1 MITFEKQENG
11 VLFTFENSDKYLYG
25 SGTIEVPFNS
35 LSIIQDESDM
45 ITLRKSA
52 SWDIFLSG
60 RYDTDFNYG
69 SKEDA
74 VDALKEA
81 LFDET
86 GGGVTEEEVE
96 QMIEEATSGIPSS
109 QVIEQLRTD
118 VNAVS
123 GEVDTLQDDVAS
135 KADASALTAVNDAL
149 TAHTAN
155 TNIHV
160 TSTDKSNWDAKQ
172 DALTAGENIT
182 ISGNVISAE
191 AGNNIIEL
199 TQEEYDAL
207 VDKDPDALYII
218 TDAQEINMNDYA
230 TKTDLAAKADVSALT
245 AVSDAVT
252 GKADASALT
261 AVANDVQTVS
271 GQVAT
276 KVDTSDFNAYSAATD
291 ARIAEDEE
299 VTAAALNDLAET
311 VSGKQ
316 DTLISGE
323 NIKTINNISILGSG
337 NITISGGSG
346 GGDYQYYSEDTTN
359 ESATIEVGFNSLKV
373 DDTGVYVNDDPV
385 VTSGELREY
394 VTSEDLEDNYYTQQT
409 IDEKEEVIASAL
421 TELNLRV
428 TEDEEVTAAA
438 LNDLNSKIGSG
449 GGALFVDYQDLID
462 NMNDDKWDELVNALQ
477 NKKPI
482 FYWYD
487 YSEGDITD
495 AGQSPVDGYVYINQ
509 TEGEETTEIS
519 LKQLNGGGYYAVT
532 IIKNGSED
540 YEVID
545 EGFEYQP
552 IGDYQPLLQAG
563 SGISIDENNVISVTG
578 DTGSSVTVDSALTS
592 GSTNAVENRAIYD
605 KVTMEIEGSGVTY
618 SDTPVTATTSG
629 SRYYK
634 VEFNDPDQYVT
645 FTVAGLPDTIKL
657 DGNTG
662 QLTYTNGGAIPSGVI
677 ASFTNPAPATY
688 EVAFGS
694 QYIVTNAVANNSD
707 IIYVGEPNFTT
718 EWVKDVVGDLLETVS
733 DKADTSAVTAA
744 IDDAKAYYISFTTL
758 ATVGIHD
765 EDWNGIV
772 AAIDD
777 HRPIYAGYPRTD
789 GGIIYYGVECMNK
802 NSGNTQIVMTA
813 SDDNQHYFY
822 TFVKNGSND
831 YSYTVDTRPYTT
843 NQEKTE
849 WSAKQDAL
857 SAGTGISIS
866 NNVISTSG
874 VVFSQTVTQLVK
886 LTQAA
891 YDALVTKDANTLY
904 IISD

>member
-25 SGTIEVPFNS
+25 DGTILVPFNS
-35 LSIIQDESDM
+35 LAVIQDESDM

-60 RYDTDFNYG
+60 RFDTDFDFRT
-69 SKEDA
+69 KEDA

-123 GEVDTLQDDVAS
+123 GEVDTLQDDVAGINNILS
-135 KADASALTAVNDAL
+135 
-149 TAHTAN
+149 AHTAN

-160 TSTDKSNWDAKQ
+160 TSADKSNWDAKQ
-172 DALTAGENIT
+172 DALTAGANIT

-199 TQEEYDAL
+199 TQAEYDAL
-207 VDKDPDALYII
+207 VDKDPDVLYII
-218 TDAQEINMNDYA
+218 TDASEINMNDYA
-230 TKTDLAAKADVSALT
+230 TKTDLAAKADTSALT
-245 AVSDAVT
+245 AVSGDVTSLSGDIDALQGDVT
-252 GKADASALT
+252 A
-261 AVANDVQTVS
+261 VS

-276 KVDTSDFNAYSAATD
+276 KVETSDFNAFSAATN

-299 VTAAALNDLAET
+299 TTAAALNDLAEA

-323 NIKTINNISILGSG
+323 NIKTINNISILGEG
-337 NITISGGSG
+337 NITVSGGGG

-359 ESATIEVGFNSLKV
+359 ESATIEVGHQSIIV
-373 DDTGVYVNDDPV
+373 DGDGVYVNGDTV
-385 VTSGELREY
+385 VTEGYLRDY

-438 LNDLNSKIGSG
+438 LNDLKCKIGSG
-449 GGALFVDYQDLID
+449 GSY
-462 NMNDDKWDELVNALQ
+462 E
-477 NKKPI
+477 
-482 FYWYD
+482 Y
-487 YSEGDITD
+487 YSEDTTVNTATIHIENTD
-495 AGQSPVDGYVYINQ
+495 DGTVGEVYVDGASVDISALRTEEDEDNGSMVETHSDINGNSAGVALAYEKNIDDEEAAHSYLNVN
-509 TEGEETTEIS
+509 EGLISMEVMVDEETTNVDVYS
-519 LKQLNGGGYYAVT
+519 NGVT
-532 IIKNGSED
+532 INGD
-540 YEVID
+540 
-545 EGFEYQP
+545 
-552 IGDYQPLLQAG
+552 
-563 SGISIDENNVISVTG
+563 
-578 DTGSSVTVDSALTS
+578 
-592 GSTNAVENRAIYD
+592 
-605 KVTMEIEGSGVTY
+605 
-618 SDTPVTATTSG
+618 
-629 SRYYK
+629 
-634 VEFNDPDQYVT
+634 
-645 FTVAGLPDTIKL
+645 
-657 DGNTG
+657 
-662 QLTYTNGGAIPSGVI
+662 
-677 ASFTNPAPATY
+677 
-688 EVAFGS
+688 
-694 QYIVTNAVANNSD
+694 AVATEP
-707 IIYVGEPNFTT
+707 YVDAALSG
-718 EWVKDVVGDLLETVS
+718 
-733 DKADTSAVTAA
+733 KADTSAVTAVA
-744 IDDAKAYYISFTTL
+744 NDI
-758 ATVGIHD
+758 TVL
-765 EDWNGIV
+765 
-772 AAIDD
+772 
-777 HRPIYAGYPRTD
+777 
-789 GGIIYYGVECMNK
+789 
-802 NSGNTQIVMTA
+802 SGAV
-813 SDDNQHYFY
+813 DN
-822 TFVKNGSND
+822 
-831 YSYTVDTRPYTT
+831 
-843 NQEKTE
+843 
-849 WSAKQDAL
+849 KQDAL

>member
-1 MITFEKQENG
+1 MITFSKQENG

-25 SGTIEVPFNS
+25 DGTILVPFNS
-35 LSIIQDESDM
+35 LAVIQDESDM

-60 RYDTDFNYG
+60 RFDTDFNYG

-135 KADASALTAVNDAL
+135 KADESSLTAVNDTL

-207 VDKDPDALYII
+207 TEKDPDALYII

-230 TKTDLAAKADVSALT
+230 TKTDLAAKADASALT
-245 AVSDAVT
+245 AVSGDVTELSGDIDAIQGDISILSGDIDDLTINKANESVVVALQGDVT
-252 GKADASALT
+252 ALSGE
-261 AVANDVQTVS
+261 VQT
-271 GQVAT
+271 
-276 KVDTSDFNAYSAATD
+276 KLETSDFNAYSASTD

-316 DTLISGE
+316 ETLISGE
-323 NIKTINNISILGSG
+323 NIKTINNISILGAG
-337 NITISGGSG
+337 NITVSGGGG

-359 ESATIEVGFNSLKV
+359 ESATIDVRNQSLTV
-373 DDTGVYVNDDPV
+373 DTTGVYVNNDPV
-385 VTSGELREY
+385 VTEGVLRDY
-394 VTSEDLEDNYYTQQT
+394 VTSEDLENNYYTQQDVDDSFDNLWNI

-449 GGALFVDYQDLID
+449 GSY
-462 NMNDDKWDELVNALQ
+462 E
-477 NKKPI
+477 
-482 FYWYD
+482 Y
-487 YSEGDITD
+487 YSEDTTVNTATIHIENTD
-495 AGQSPVDGYVYINQ
+495 DGTVGEVYVDGASVDISALRTEEDEDNGSMVETRSDINGNNAGIAMSY
-509 TEGEETTEIS
+509 EKLVDDEEAAHSYLNVNENNIS
-519 LKQLNGGGYYAVT
+519 LEVNSNEVTTTLVVNDNGVT
-532 IIKNGSED
+532 INGDAVATEP
-540 YEVID
+540 Y
-545 EGFEYQP
+545 
-552 IGDYQPLLQAG
+552 
-563 SGISIDENNVISVTG
+563 
-578 DTGSSVTVDSALTS
+578 VDAATS
-592 GSTNAVENRAIYD
+592 G
-605 KVTMEIEGSGVTY
+605 
-618 SDTPVTATTSG
+618 
-629 SRYYK
+629 
-634 VEFNDPDQYVT
+634 
-645 FTVAGLPDTIKL
+645 
-657 DGNTG
+657 
-662 QLTYTNGGAIPSGVI
+662 
-677 ASFTNPAPATY
+677 
-688 EVAFGS
+688 
-694 QYIVTNAVANNSD
+694 
-707 IIYVGEPNFTT
+707 
-718 EWVKDVVGDLLETVS
+718 
-733 DKADTSAVTAA
+733 KADTSAVTAVANSITVLSGA
-744 IDDAKAYYISFTTL
+744 IDD
-758 ATVGIHD
+758 
-765 EDWNGIV
+765 
-772 AAIDD
+772 
-777 HRPIYAGYPRTD
+777 
-789 GGIIYYGVECMNK
+789 
-802 NSGNTQIVMTA
+802 
-813 SDDNQHYFY
+813 
-822 TFVKNGSND
+822 
-831 YSYTVDTRPYTT
+831 
-843 NQEKTE
+843 
-849 WSAKQDAL
+849 KQDAL
-857 SAGTGISIS
+857 SAGTGINIS

-874 VVFSQTVTQLVK
+874 VVMSQTVTQLVK
-886 LTQAA
+886 LTQAQ
-891 YDALVTKDANTLY
+891 YDALATKDSSTLY